1 MRGKLILLLGG
12 ARSGKTERAQRLAAE
27 LGGEVTYVA
36 TAEAGDD
43 EMRGRIAAHRSAR
56 PAGWQTM
63 ERPLRL
69 GDALTEWDAS
79 VVVVDCLTLLVS
91 NIIGDAGSPLESP
104 ATLTRPA
111 QMAGVR
117 STGEAASPEA
127 PKYEPVPAGTSRH
140 AQLAGVPPAALVEAR
155 VEAELNELLAAWK
168 DAQFHLIVVS
178 NEVGL
183 GLVPDNALGR
193 IYRDALGHAN
203 QRIAQAAD
211 EVYFMVAG
219 LAVKIK

>member
-1 MRGKLILLLGG
+1 MSGKLIFLLGG
-12 ARSGKTERAQRLAAE
+12 ARSGKTEQAQRLAAE

-36 TAEAGDD
+36 TAEAGDE
-43 EMRGRIAAHRSAR
+43 EMRGRIAAHRAAR

-69 GDALTEWDAS
+69 GDVLTEWDAS

-91 NIIGDAGSPLESP
+91 NILSDAGSPLGSGVSP
-104 ATLTRPA
+104 
-111 QMAGVR
+111 
-117 STGEAASPEA
+117 ASPEG
-127 PKYEPVPAGTSRH
+127 PRGEH
-140 AQLAGVPPAALVEAR
+140 APAALVEAR
-155 VEAELNELLAAWK
+155 VEEELNELLAAWK

-193 IYRDALGHAN
+193 VYRDALGRAN
-203 QRIAQAAD
+203 QRMAQAAD